1 MTEISAFA
9 ALSFYSPLILMISIL
24 LFSIFSSATYKG
36 LFYIFCLFCA
46 SALRFAALYVTKGDS
61 IFATNTLNSDLTIS
75 SNICNTGVFFPTTN
89 YTFSTFILVLSLTYF
104 VMPMIVISK
113 QNKTNTIN
121 YMVILF
127 FVSYI
132 CYDIGMKKFYGCIDL
147 SAQLLA
153 EIFSALLIGIIFVM
167 TLISTGNT
175 SILFINEL
183 TSNKEVCTR
192 PSKQQFKCSLYK
204 NGEIVGASITGK

>member
-1 MTEISAFA
+1 MPEISVFA

-46 SALRFAALYVTKGDS
+46 SALRYAALVLITPQIPTVLPSPDWV
-61 IFATNTLNSDLTIS
+61 
-75 SNICNTGVFFPTTN
+75 CNTGVFFPETN
-89 YTFSTFILVLSLTYF
+89 KTYSTFILVLTLTYF

-132 CYDIGMKKFYGCIDL
+132 CYDIGMKKFYQCIDF
-147 SAQLLA
+147 SSQLLA
-153 EIFSALLIGIIFVM
+153 EIFAALMLGIIVVM
-167 TLISTGNT
+167 TLKKDRN
-175 SILFINEL
+175 F
-183 TSNKEVCTR
+183 
-192 PSKQQFKCSLYK
+192 
-204 NGEIVGASITGK
+204 

>member
-1 MTEISAFA
+1 MTEISVFA

-46 SALRFAALYVTKGDS
+46 SALRYAAL
-61 IFATNTLNSDLTIS
+61 FLTTSQIPTVLQS
-75 SNICNTGVFFPTTN
+75 PDWICNTGVFFPETDKT
-89 YTFSTFILVLSLTYF
+89 YSTFILVLTLTYF

-127 FVSYI
+127 FLSYI

-147 SAQLLA
+147 SSQLLA
-153 EIFSALLIGIIFVM
+153 EIFAALMLGIIVVM
-167 TLISTGNT
+167 SLISTGNT

-204 NGEIVGASITGK
+204 NGEIVGASVSSK

>member
-1 MTEISAFA
+1 MTEISVFA

-61 IFATNTLNSDLTIS
+61 IFVSNINPSEASI
-75 SNICNTGVFFPTTN
+75 NICNTGVFFPTTN

-104 VMPMIVISK
+104 VMPMIVISQ

-132 CYDIGMKKFYGCIDL
+132 CYDIGMKKFYKCIDF
-147 SAQLLA
+147 SSQMLA
-153 EIFSALLIGIIFVM
+153 EIFSALMIGIIIVM

>member
-1 MTEISAFA
+1 MTGISVFA

-46 SALRFAALYVTKGDS
+46 TALRYAVLYIITGDD
-61 IFATNTLNSDLTIS
+61 IFTSTSVKSDQMITD
-75 SNICNTGVFFPTTN
+75 ICDTGVFFPTTN
-89 YTFSTFILVLSLTYF
+89 YTFGTFILVLTLTYF

-127 FVSYI
+127 FLSYI

-147 SAQLLA
+147 SSQLLA
-153 EIFSALLIGIIFVM
+153 EIFAALMLGIIV
-167 TLISTGNT
+167 
-175 SILFINEL
+175 
-183 TSNKEVCTR
+183 
-192 PSKQQFKCSLYK
+192 LY
-204 NGEIVGASITGK
+204 